1 MNIYR
6 EGDRR
11 TPEIYGASK
20 AGLIHLTKYMSAYM
34 APFNVRV
41 NSISPGGVFNNQDP
55 KFVKKYSNKVPL
67 NRMAKPSD
75 LKSSLAF
82 LTSPNSSYL
91 TGQNIIIDGG
101 RSII

>member
-1 MNIYR
+1 MERLKLVLYTLQNICQ
-6 EGDRR
+6 
-11 TPEIYGASK
+11 
-20 AGLIHLTKYMSAYM
+20 HM

-67 NRMAKPSD
+67 NRMAKPSE

-101 RSII
+101 FTVW